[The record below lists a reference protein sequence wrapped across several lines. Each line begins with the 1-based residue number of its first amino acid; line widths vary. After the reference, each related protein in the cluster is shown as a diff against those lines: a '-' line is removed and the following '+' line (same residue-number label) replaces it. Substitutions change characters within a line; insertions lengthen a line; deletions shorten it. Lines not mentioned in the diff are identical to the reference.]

1 MKINWFP
8 GHMIKALRVME
19 KEVKNIDI
27 ILYVLDARAPLA
39 CLNPEFNKIIKNKPI
54 LFILNKIDIADN
66 VKIEKEKIEDC
77 LLNYFSNK
85 VDIVKLN
92 STMSGAKKIILEK
105 INYLCREKIEKNAS
119 KNINAYI
126 RGMVVGVPNC
136 GKSTLINNLCG
147 KGKTITGDK
156 PGVTRGK
163 QWVNVEK
170 NIQILDTPG
179 TLYPNLENQQFAKF
193 LAYIGSIKDEV
204 VDINELACDF
214 ISDVEKQYGTIL
226 NKRYQ
231 VELLGLPF
239 EKIQQIAIKKNLLI
253 KGGEIDFDRTCFMI
267 IDDFRKG
274 RLGNL
279 TLI

>member
-92 STMSGAKKIILEK
+92 STMSGAKKIILQK

-147 KGKTITGDK
+147 KGKTITGNK

-214 ISDVEKQYGTIL
+214 ISDVENQYGTIL
-226 NKRYQ
+226 NNRYQ

-274 RLGNL
+274 RLGHL
-279 TLI
+279 TFI

>member
-27 ILYVLDARAPLA
+27 VIYVLDARAPLA

-92 STMSGAKKIILEK
+92 STMSGAKKIILQK

-214 ISDVEKQYGTIL
+214 ISDVENQYGTIL
-226 NKRYQ
+226 NNRYQ

-274 RLGNL
+274 RLGHL
-279 TLI
+279 TFI

>member
-39 CLNPEFNKIIKNKPI
+39 CLNPEFNKIIKNKPV

-92 STMSGAKKIILEK
+92 STMSGAKKIILQK

-214 ISDVEKQYGTIL
+214 ISDIEKQYGTIL

>member
-214 ISDVEKQYGTIL
+214 ISDVENQYGTIL
-226 NKRYQ
+226 NNRYQ

-274 RLGNL
+274 RLGHL
-279 TLI
+279 TFI

>member
-27 ILYVLDARAPLA
+27 ILYVLDARALLA

-92 STMSGAKKIILEK
+92 STMSGAKKIILQK

-214 ISDVEKQYGTIL
+214 ISDVENQYGTIL
-226 NKRYQ
+226 NNRYQ

-274 RLGNL
+274 RLGHL
-279 TLI
+279 TFI

>member
-214 ISDVEKQYGTIL
+214 ISDIEKQYGTIL
-226 NKRYQ
+226 NNRYQ

-274 RLGNL
+274 RLGHL
-279 TLI
+279 TFI

>member
-39 CLNPEFNKIIKNKPI
+39 CLNPEFNKIIKNKPV

-214 ISDVEKQYGTIL
+214 ISDVENQYGTIL
-226 NKRYQ
+226 NNRYQ

-274 RLGNL
+274 RLGHL
-279 TLI
+279 TFI

>member
-92 STMSGAKKIILEK
+92 STMSGAKKIILQK

-147 KGKTITGDK
+147 KSKSITGNK

-214 ISDVEKQYGTIL
+214 ISDIEKQYGTIL
-226 NKRYQ
+226 NNRYQ

-274 RLGNL
+274 RLGHL
-279 TLI
+279 TFI

>member
-92 STMSGAKKIILEK
+92 STMSGAKKIILQK

-214 ISDVEKQYGTIL
+214 ISDVENQYGTIL
-226 NKRYQ
+226 NNRYQ

-274 RLGNL
+274 RLGHL
-279 TLI
+279 TFI

>member
-92 STMSGAKKIILEK
+92 STMSGAKKIILQK

>member
-1 MKINWFP
+1 
-8 GHMIKALRVME
+8 
-19 KEVKNIDI
+19 
-27 ILYVLDARAPLA
+27 
-39 CLNPEFNKIIKNKPI
+39 
-54 LFILNKIDIADN
+54 
-66 VKIEKEKIEDC
+66 
-77 LLNYFSNK
+77 
-85 VDIVKLN
+85 
-92 STMSGAKKIILEK
+92 MSGAKKIILQK

-214 ISDVEKQYGTIL
+214 ISDVENQYGTIL
-226 NKRYQ
+226 NNRYQ

-274 RLGNL
+274 RLGHS
-279 TLI
+279 TFI

>member
-27 ILYVLDARAPLA
+27 VIYVLDARAPLA

-92 STMSGAKKIILEK
+92 STMSGAKKIILQK

-214 ISDVEKQYGTIL
+214 ISDIEKQYGTIL
-226 NKRYQ
+226 NNRYQ

>member
-66 VKIEKEKIEDC
+66 VKIQKEKIEDC

-92 STMSGAKKIILEK
+92 STMSGAKKIILQK

-214 ISDVEKQYGTIL
+214 ISDVENQYGTIL
-226 NKRYQ
+226 NNRYQ

-274 RLGNL
+274 RLGHL
-279 TLI
+279 TFI

>member
-27 ILYVLDARAPLA
+27 VIYVLDARAPLA

-105 INYLCREKIEKNAS
+105 INYLCREKIEKNVS

-214 ISDVEKQYGTIL
+214 ISDIEKQYGTIL
-226 NKRYQ
+226 NNRYQ

-274 RLGNL
+274 RLGHL
-279 TLI
+279 TFI

>member
-1 MKINWFP
+1 
-8 GHMIKALRVME
+8 MIKALRVME

-27 ILYVLDARAPLA
+27 VIYVLDARAPLA

-105 INYLCREKIEKNAS
+105 INYLCREKIEKNVS

-214 ISDVEKQYGTIL
+214 ISDIEKQYGTIL
-226 NKRYQ
+226 NNRYQ

-274 RLGNL
+274 RLGHL
-279 TLI
+279 TFI

>member
-92 STMSGAKKIILEK
+92 STMSGAKKIILQK

-214 ISDVEKQYGTIL
+214 ISDIEKQYGTIL
-226 NKRYQ
+226 NNRYQ

>member
-1 MKINWFP
+1 
-8 GHMIKALRVME
+8 MIKALRVME

-214 ISDVEKQYGTIL
+214 ISDIENHYGTIL
-226 NKRYQ
+226 NNRYQ

-253 KGGEIDFDRTCFMI
+253 KGGKIDFDRTCFMI

-274 RLGNL
+274 RLGHL
-279 TLI
+279 TFI